1 MHREPLGYFI
11 TWTCYGTWLPGD
23 DRGWTSWHQGE
34 RIPQPLSP
42 DKTVFEIETCD
53 FRLGYS
59 SLVPQITTFSDLS
72 HIGTTASICTVFKN

>member
-1 MHREPLGYFI
+1 MAVNELERTEMLPI
-11 TWTCYGTWLPGD
+11 T
-23 DRGWTSWHQGE
+23 
-34 RIPQPLSP
+34 SP